1 MAAMAKKPPKPRAK
15 PVGEPLDWTDAEI
28 DELAKITPDDIRLAG
43 VDWRRKAP
51 KRARKLLDAK
61 EADDDGQ

>member
-1 MAAMAKKPPKPRAK
+1 MPKKPPKPRAK

-28 DELAKITPDDIRLAG
+28 EAMSRITEDDLRLAG

-51 KRARKLLDAK
+51 KRARRLLDAK
-61 EADDDGQ
+61 EVDDEG